1 MTTNTNIRELV
12 LDILIEV
19 NEKDQYSHLVIR
31 SVLDKYQYLDKKE
44 RAFLTRLAEGTIEHQ
59 IEMDYMID
67 SFSKV
72 KVRKMKPLIRN
83 LLRMSV
89 YQLRY
94 MDAIPDSAVC
104 NEAVKLAK
112 KRGFRQL
119 SGFVNGVLRS
129 IVREGDKL
137 LYPDAAI
144 EPKRYL
150 EVKYSVPGWII
161 NRWMKAYGYEQ
172 TETILS
178 HFYQESPL
186 TIRTNRTKCTPE
198 ELRTK
203 LINEQVTVEKIG
215 EIPAESGEFKDAL
228 DRLWG
233 YAYTISDFDH
243 LQSLQTFQDGDFYV
257 QDLSSMLVAEMAA
270 PKKGDYVIDVCAAP
284 GGKSSHIAELM
295 DGTGMVEARDLTEYK
310 TNLIEENIRR
320 HGLLNM
326 KAVCMDATVFDRDSV
341 GKADILI
348 CDLPCSGLGVMG
360 KKTDI
365 RYKMTEE
372 KEKELV
378 QLQRQILKTVIPYV
392 KENGTVIYSTCT
404 IDRAENEENAAWI
417 EREFPELS
425 LVAMKQ
431 MLPGEAGNDGFFISK
446 FVRRKH
452 E

>member
-144 EPKRYL
+144 EPKHYL

-228 DRLWG
+228 DRLWD

-320 HGLLNM
+320 HGLSNM

-341 GKADILI
+341 EKADILV

-431 MLPGEAGNDGFFISK
+431 MFPGETGNDGFFISK